1 MFIVVLQDK
10 TALVQLQEN
19 ILHSRKEGSH
29 ENLAKVVTQEE
40 TWGNAD
46 ERDLSQ
52 ALEYKFDALKDSL
65 LRDALA
71 QQLSV
76 AEWAALS
83 ESDRNYKLAQM
94 KLKVQ
99 AMQREG
105 IEIKLCSLMYE
116 TLSSLLCL
124 FSFFHSF
131 SFFLSLF
138 LSFIFFLSF
147 SFSSFHFLCLSVS
160 LSSFLILL
168 RRGFLLRLGLS
179 LRRLLF
185 LRLVVVVVF
194 ILFLPANSPPP
205 SEMKVIESN

>member
-1 MFIVVLQDK
+1 MSIIVLQDK

-71 QQLSV
+71 QQLGV

-105 IEIKLCSLMYE
+105 NEIKLCPLTYE
-116 TLSSLLCL
+116 TLSSFLSFPL
-124 FSFFHSF
+124 FSFFLLS
-131 SFFLSLF
+131 SFFLPPFLVVFLFFFVFVF
-138 LSFIFFLSF
+138 LSFVF
-147 SFSSFHFLCLSVS
+147 V
-160 LSSFLILL
+160 LL
-168 RRGFLLRLGLS
+168 L
-179 LRRLLF
+179 
-185 LRLVVVVVF
+185 
-194 ILFLPANSPPP
+194 
-205 SEMKVIESN
+205 

>member
-1 MFIVVLQDK
+1 MRAVFIVVLQDK

-71 QQLSV
+71 QQLGV

-105 IEIKLCSLMYE
+105 NEIKLCSLTYE
-116 TLSSLLCL
+116 TLSS
-124 FSFFHSF
+124 
-131 SFFLSLF
+131 F
-138 LSFIFFLSF
+138 LSFIFFLSLSF
-147 SFSSFHFLCLSVS
+147 FYFLSFSLSLFL
-160 LSSFLILL
+160 LSSFLP
-168 RRGFLLRLGLS
+168 FS
-179 LRRLLF
+179 
-185 LRLVVVVVF
+185 
-194 ILFLPANSPPP
+194 FLPPSP
-205 SEMKVIESN
+205 SS

>member
-19 ILHSRKEGSH
+19 ILQSRKEGSH
-29 ENLAKVVTQEE
+29 ENVTKVVTQEE

-71 QQLSV
+71 QQLGV
-76 AEWAALS
+76 TEWAALS
-83 ESDRNYKLAQM
+83 ESDRNYKVAQT
-94 KLKVQ
+94 KLKVL

-105 IEIKLCSLMYE
+105 NEIKLCSLTYE
-116 TLSSLLCL
+116 TLSS
-124 FSFFHSF
+124 
-131 SFFLSLF
+131 F

-147 SFSSFHFLCLSVS
+147 FLSPPFLFPSSLLGSV
-160 LSSFLILL
+160 LILL
-168 RRGFLLRLGLS
+168 RLRLA
-179 LRRLLF
+179 
-185 LRLVVVVVF
+185 VVVF
-194 ILFLPANSPPP
+194 SI
-205 SEMKVIESN
+205 K

>member
-1 MFIVVLQDK
+1 MCKEKTISERGLCLLLFLQDE
-10 TALVQLQEN
+10 TALVQVQEN
-19 ILHSRKEGSH
+19 ILQSRKEGSH

-71 QQLSV
+71 QQLGV

-83 ESDRNYKLAQM
+83 ESDRNYKVAQM

-105 IEIKLCSLMYE
+105 NEIKKGSGTLCDVY
-116 TLSSLLCL
+116 
-124 FSFFHSF
+124 H
-131 SFFLSLF
+131 
-138 LSFIFFLSF
+138 
-147 SFSSFHFLCLSVS
+147 
-160 LSSFLILL
+160 
-168 RRGFLLRLGLS
+168 
-179 LRRLLF
+179 
-185 LRLVVVVVF
+185 
-194 ILFLPANSPPP
+194 
-205 SEMKVIESN
+205 KES